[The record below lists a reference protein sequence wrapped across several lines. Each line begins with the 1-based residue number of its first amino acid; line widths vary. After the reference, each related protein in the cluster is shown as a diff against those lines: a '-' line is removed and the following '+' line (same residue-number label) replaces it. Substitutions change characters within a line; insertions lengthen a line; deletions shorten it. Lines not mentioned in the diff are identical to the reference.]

1 MIRNIC
7 ATVFLGVAVA
17 AAWGQDGAQ
26 KDKVAINGS
35 IQSDILIPQTDEAIG
50 AVKDGDWGKT
60 NTYVDLSAAYKHLGA
75 GLRVEYLDHPLPG
88 YEADM
93 KGWGLMHAYLRLK
106 YDKIDVTAG
115 SFYEQFGSGF
125 ILRTYEERNLGVD
138 NALIGGR
145 VIVKPVDGITIKALS
160 GKQRRYWDLNK
171 SLVSGADLELNTDK
185 WIKSLAERG
194 AYLTLGF
201 SWVNKYE
208 KNHNDITMVA
218 NEDGV
223 PHRYVLNVPEFVN
236 AFDVR
241 ANLHAGNFSVL
252 GEYAW
257 KTQDPIFDKNYPYIY
272 RRGSVAMLSTS
283 YSKSGLSVLLQA
295 KRSDN
300 MSFRSSRTV
309 SGTSSFINHLPAFTL
324 EHTYALAALYP
335 YATQPNGEWAY
346 QAELGYRFKRGTL
359 LGGKYGTDVK
369 VNFSHVHA
377 IDRNNHVSDGT
388 TMGSDGYGSAFW
400 KWGNEKYYQ
409 DINVQLSKRVSR
421 SFWINLMYMNQYYNK
436 TVVEGEGGMIH
447 SNIFVADA
455 KYRFN
460 KTYTLRG
467 ELQYLNTK
475 QDDGDWM
482 YALLELSVLPHFMI
496 TVADMI
502 NTGVTDTHYY
512 QGFVT
517 YNAGAHRLQVGYG
530 RTRAGFNCAGGVCR
544 YVPASKGFTVSYNFN
559 F

>member
-1 MIRNIC
+1 MKRNISALLSLC
-7 ATVFLGVAVA
+7 LFVCS
-17 AAWGQDGAQ
+17 AWAQESAQ
-26 KDKVAINGS
+26 KDKVVVNGS
-35 IQSDILIPQTDEAIG
+35 IQSDILIPQDDEAIG
-50 AVKDGDWGKT
+50 AEKDGEWAKT

-88 YEADM
+88 FEADM

-125 ILRTYEERNLGVD
+125 ILRTYEDRNLGVD

-145 VIVKPVDGITIKALS
+145 VIVKPTQGITIKALS
-160 GKQRRYWDLNK
+160 GKQRRYWDVNK
-171 SLVSGADLELNTDK
+171 SLVSGADLEVSTDT
-185 WIKSLAERG
+185 WLKSMAEHGTR
-194 AYLTLGF
+194 LTLGF

-208 KNHNDITMVA
+208 KNHNDISTVVS
-218 NEDGV
+218 EDGV
-223 PHRYVLNVPEFVN
+223 PHHYTLNVPEFVN

-241 ANLHAGNFSVL
+241 ATLNAGNFSVL

-272 RRGSVAMLSTS
+272 RKGSVAMLSTS
-283 YSKSGLSVLLQA
+283 YSKSGLSILLQA

-324 EHTYALAALYP
+324 DHTYALAAIYP

-346 QAELGYRFKRGTL
+346 QAELGYRFKRGTA

-377 IDRNNHVSDGT
+377 IDRNNHTDNHS
-388 TMGSDGYGSAFW
+388 TMGSNGYGSAFW

-409 DINVQLSKRVSR
+409 DIDVQISKRITR
-421 SFWINLMYMNQYYNK
+421 SFWLNLMYMNQYYNK
-436 TVVEGEGGMIH
+436 TIVEGEGGMIH

-467 ELQYLNTK
+467 EVQYLSTK
-475 QDDGDWM
+475 DDDGDWI
-482 YALLELSVLPHFMI
+482 YGLLELSVLPHFMF
-496 TVADMI
+496 TVADMY
-502 NTGVTDTHYY
+502 NSGRTNNHYY
-512 QGFVT
+512 QGYIT
-517 YNAGAHRLQVGYG
+517 YNHGAHRLQVGYG
-530 RTRAGFNCAGGVCR
+530 RTRAGYNCAGGVCR
-544 YVPASKGFTVSYNFN
+544 YVPASKVFTESYNFN

>member
-1 MIRNIC
+1 MKRNISALLSLC
-7 ATVFLGVAVA
+7 LLAGS
-17 AAWGQDGAQ
+17 AWAQ
-26 KDKVAINGS
+26 ESAQTDKVTVNGS
-35 IQSDILIPQTDEAIG
+35 IQSDILIPQDDKAIG
-50 AVKDGDWGKT
+50 AEKDGDWAKT

-88 YEADM
+88 FEADM

-125 ILRTYEERNLGVD
+125 ILRTYEDRNLGVD

-145 VIVKPVDGITIKALS
+145 VIVKPTQGITIKALS
-160 GKQRRYWDLNK
+160 GKQRRYWDVNK
-171 SLVSGADLELNTDK
+171 SLVSGADLELNTETWLK
-185 WIKSLAERG
+185 ALANHGTR
-194 AYLTLGF
+194 LTLGF

-208 KNHNDITMVA
+208 KNHNDISTIVT
-218 NEDGV
+218 EDGE
-223 PHRYVLNVPEFVN
+223 PHRKILNVPEFVN

-241 ANLHAGNFSVL
+241 ALLNAGNFSVL

-272 RRGSVAMLSTS
+272 RKGSVAMLSTS

-300 MSFRSSRTV
+300 MSFRSSRTI

-324 EHTYALAALYP
+324 DHTYALAAIYP

-346 QAELGYRFKRGTL
+346 QAEVGYRFKRGTA
-359 LGGKYGTDVK
+359 LGGKYGTDIK

-377 IDRNNHVSDGT
+377 IERNRLADANS
-388 TMGSDGYGSAFW
+388 TMGSDGYSSAFW

-409 DINVQLSKRVSR
+409 DIDVQISKRITR
-421 SFWINLMYMNQYYNK
+421 SFWLNLMYMNQYYNK
-436 TVVEGEGGMIH
+436 SVVEGEGGMIH

-460 KTYTLRG
+460 KTFTLRG
-467 ELQYLNTK
+467 EVQYLSTK
-475 QDDGDWM
+475 DDDGDWI
-482 YALLELSVLPHFMI
+482 YGLLELSVLPHFMI
-496 TVADMI
+496 TVADMY
-502 NTGVTDTHYY
+502 NSGVTNTHYY
-512 QGFVT
+512 QGYVT
-517 YNAGAHRLQVGYG
+517 YNHGAHRLQVGYG